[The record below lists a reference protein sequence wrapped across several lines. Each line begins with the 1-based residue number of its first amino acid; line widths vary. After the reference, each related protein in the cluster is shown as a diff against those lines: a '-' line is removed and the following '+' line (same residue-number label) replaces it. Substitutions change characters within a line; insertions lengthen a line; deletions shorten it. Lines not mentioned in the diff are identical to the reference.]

1 MFYECVA
8 EESVASLLFLLKS
21 QKYPINLIPQAD
33 LLLLFL
39 DSEYVKTGWLANA
52 CEKYIELI

>member
-21 QKYPINLIPQAD
+21 QKYPIYLIPQAD

-52 CEKYIELI
+52 REKYIELI